1 MKVSDFNEQTEQF
14 FRDCMAIMN
23 GKGLEYSGNEDKFA
37 NFKKLAAKYNV
48 PVEEIWGVYFTK
60 HIDSIDSFIRKRR
73 EGKNVT
79 KIEAG
84 LSEPI
89 SGRIADAVNYL
100 LILKGMIDEERENEF
115 ESNSISQTKS

>member
-1 MKVSDFNEQTEQF
+1 MKVSDFNKQTEQF

-73 EGKNVT
+73 EGKGVT
-79 KIEAG
+79 EIESG

-89 SGRIADAVNYL
+89 SGRIADAINYL
-100 LILKGMIDEERENEF
+100 FILKGMIDEQRENDERTDV
-115 ESNSISQTKS
+115 S